1 LSAPEKHRFVTGIA
15 KEYGGRLKR
24 FLRLRTANDADVPDL
39 AQEVYLS
46 LLRTPNHEDIRSPEA
61 YLFTVASHIVQQHHQ
76 RRAIDPMPLD
86 WIERLAEVPLSPSD
100 EPLAKFELNQR
111 VEHLE
116 RLLDT
121 LPPRMAMALVMQ
133 RVAGH
138 SVKEIAR
145 ELGVAEITIKK
156 DLAKAL
162 LRCRAQGM
170 EPSDG

>member
-1 LSAPEKHRFVTGIA
+1 LSAPEKNRFVSGIA

-24 FLRLRTANDADVPDL
+24 FLRLRTSNDADVPDL
-39 AQEVYLS
+39 AQEVFLS
-46 LLRTPNHEDIRSPEA
+46 LLRAPHHEDIRSPEA
-61 YLFTVASHIVQQHHQ
+61 YLFTVASHIVQQHQQ
-76 RRAIDPMPLD
+76 RRAVDPAPLD
-86 WIERLAEVPLSPSD
+86 WIERLADVPLSTSD
-100 EPLAKFELNQR
+100 EPPEKFEMNQR

-116 RLLDT
+116 RMLDAM
-121 LPPRMAMALVMQ
+121 PPRMAMALVMQ

-138 SVKEIAR
+138 SVEEIAR